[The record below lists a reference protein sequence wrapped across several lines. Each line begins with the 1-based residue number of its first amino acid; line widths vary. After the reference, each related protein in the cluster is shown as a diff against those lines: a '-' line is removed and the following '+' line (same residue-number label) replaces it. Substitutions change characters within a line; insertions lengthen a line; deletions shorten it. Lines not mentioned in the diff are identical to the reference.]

1 MERGGNTMKRLKIFS
16 LILVLC
22 FVLTG
27 CYSNLGKK
35 DIFKRYED
43 DFEVIKDVFVTANL
57 DLGERGEKIYSLIQN
72 EQGVITGLF
81 SCPIHLTQEE
91 YASLNRLAE
100 MFTQSFNFIAVT
112 NNRISFG
119 GDGAQM
125 IVYSA
130 DGKRPSYFHA
140 EDDGV
145 RYRVEKL
152 SEHWFYLYMKTFGF

>member
-1 MERGGNTMKRLKIFS
+1 MKRLKFFS
-16 LILVLC
+16 LAIALCLVL
-22 FVLTG
+22 LG

-35 DIFKRYED
+35 ENFKQYED
-43 DFEVIKDVFVTANL
+43 DFEVIKDVIMAANL
-57 DLGERGEKIYSLIQN
+57 DLGEDGTETYPLVEN
-72 EQGVITGLF
+72 EQGEITGLF
-81 SCPIHLTQEE
+81 SCPINFTKEE
-91 YASLNRLAE
+91 LASFNRLAE

>member
-1 MERGGNTMKRLKIFS
+1 MKRLKFFS
-16 LILVLC
+16 LILALC

-27 CYSNLGKK
+27 CYSYLGEK
-35 DIFKRYED
+35 DNFKQYED
-43 DFEVIKDVFVTANL
+43 DFEVIKDVIMAANL
-57 DLGERGEKIYSLIQN
+57 DLGEDGRETYPLVQN
-72 EQGVITGLF
+72 EQGAITGLF
-81 SCPIHLTQEE
+81 SCPINFTKEE
-91 YASLNRLAE
+91 LASFNRLAE